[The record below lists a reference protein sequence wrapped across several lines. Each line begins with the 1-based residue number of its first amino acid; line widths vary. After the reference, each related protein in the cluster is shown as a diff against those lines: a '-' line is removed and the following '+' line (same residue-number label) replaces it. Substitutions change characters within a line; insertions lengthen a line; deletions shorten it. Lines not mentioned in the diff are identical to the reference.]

1 MIAFPCYHAAASVR
15 PIAALGGDFLFMRL
29 DKWLK
34 LSRVIKRRP
43 VANEICDQGRVTING
58 RVAKAGAE
66 VKPGD
71 RLEVRFGQR
80 LLTVEIVT
88 IPAGQVSAKSASEL
102 YRVLSEASMKDFLDS
117 QGPGEDDGE

>member
-15 PIAALGGDFLFMRL
+15 PFVALSGDLLFMRL

-80 LLTVEIVT
+80 LLTLEIVT
-88 IPAGQVSAKSASEL
+88 VPAGQVSAKLASEL

>member
-1 MIAFPCYHAAASVR
+1 
-15 PIAALGGDFLFMRL
+15 MRL

-58 RVAKAGAE
+58 RPAKASVE

-71 RLEVRFGQR
+71 QLEIRFGQR
-80 LLTVEIVT
+80 LLSLEIAAV
-88 IPAGQVSAKSASEL
+88 PAGQVSTKMAPEL
-102 YRVLSEASMKDFLDS
+102 YRVLSETSLRDLESDLNATATAPDAAT
-117 QGPGEDDGE
+117 EDDAL

>member
-1 MIAFPCYHAAASVR
+1 
-15 PIAALGGDFLFMRL
+15 MRL

-58 RVAKAGAE
+58 RIAKAGAE

-80 LLTVEIVT
+80 LVTLEIVT
-88 IPAGQVSAKSASEL
+88 VPAGQVSAKSAAEL
-102 YRVLSEASMKDFLDS
+102 YRMLGETSMREFHDA
-117 QGPGEDDGE
+117 QGDEEDGPAERA

>member
-1 MIAFPCYHAAASVR
+1 
-15 PIAALGGDFLFMRL
+15 MRL

-58 RVAKAGAE
+58 RQAKAGTE

-71 RLEVRFGQR
+71 KLEVRFGTR
-80 LLTVEIVT
+80 LMSLEIVSVPT
-88 IPAGQVSAKSASEL
+88 GQVSTKMAPEL
-102 YRVLSEASMKDFLDS
+102 YRVLGETSLKDFETAVGDTTE
-117 QGPGEDDGE
+117 EDE

>member
-1 MIAFPCYHAAASVR
+1 
-15 PIAALGGDFLFMRL
+15 MRL

-58 RVAKAGAE
+58 RPAKASVE

-71 RLEVRFGQR
+71 RLNIRFGQR
-80 LLTVEIVT
+80 LLDLEIVT
-88 IPAGQVSAKSASEL
+88 VPAGQVSTKMARELYTVMGETSLREVESEL
-102 YRVLSEASMKDFLDS
+102 DPPGA
-117 QGPGEDDGE
+117 PGEDDDS